1 MIKISEVSESIT
13 VVGLY
18 FEPKTMQ
25 DFNAIQVLQKSLHE
39 YQKSTEVLIFQWFKI
54 IMRRHTI
61 FSFFPLIKLISK

>member
-1 MIKISEVSESIT
+1 MIKISEVSENIT

-39 YQKSTEVLIFQWFKI
+39 YQKSTEVLIFQ
-54 IMRRHTI
+54 
-61 FSFFPLIKLISK
+61 